1 MLFKISNFFVR
12 LTRGWLI
19 LILLGII
26 LFINLVLLP
35 QSITSVKSMNNG
47 PLDLLF
53 FYTPQ
58 KAFQMIDSYGE
69 AGRDAYRTFAL
80 TIDVLY
86 PLIYTLFFCL
96 FISFLFQRGEV
107 KLNRLQRLNVIP
119 LGAGFFDLLENLSI
133 VAMLSVYPE
142 QSVFLAWLATTFTML
157 KWIFVGLSFFLISV
171 GISLIIKRKYFP
183 TKS

>member
-1 MLFKISNFFVR
+1 M
-12 LTRGWLI
+12 
-19 LILLGII
+19 ILLGII

-58 KAFQMIDSYGE
+58 KAFQMIASYGE
-69 AGRDAYRTFAL
+69 AGRAAYRTFAL

-86 PLIYTLFFCL
+86 PLVYTLFFCL